1 MIKASIRENQLNDF
15 RKNGFLT
22 LDNFLNLEYLEKLKK
37 RIELLFEGE
46 FETGIHPDEWNWRSG
61 RDPDDV
67 TRQICNAWKSDSL
80 IKEVVCNPVIGQI
93 ISELMGWK
101 GARLI
106 QDNVLWKPPQGKSLS
121 YHQDSAYID
130 WVVPQSMATCWI
142 PLDNTLKENGTLEF
156 AVKSHLW
163 ELCPPSDSFH
173 APEDYKKELNRYLK
187 NNDKKLQT
195 FAVEVPAGGVSFH
208 HGLTWHG
215 SGLNQTNQDRMVI
228 VAHCVP
234 DDAKFH
240 ASNCGGTGKI
250 YRKYKLNN
258 RDNLDDSFFPL
269 LWKNNQ

>member
-163 ELCPPSDSFH
+163 GLCPPSDSFH
-173 APEDYKKELNRYLK
+173 APEDYKTELNRYLK

-250 YRKYKLNN
+250 YRRYKLNN

-269 LWKNNQ
+269 LWKNNL